1 MLFEVSVFHLHIPNL
16 YCSTLLI
23 YFRSFM
29 PPEIYPILLLC
40 IAAFAA
46 GFVDAIV
53 GGGGLIQTPAS
64 LVILSA
70 QPVSVV
76 LATVKVPSFT
86 GTAFAVGQYIKKV
99 PVRWRL
105 MGWLCATAF
114 ISSYAG
120 SQLLLKVSNE
130 FMKPV
135 LVFVLTAVAIYTYTK
150 KNFGQQKHRDLP
162 RRKELLYA
170 VVISAVIGFYDG
182 FIGPGTGS
190 FFILAFIAI
199 LGFDFLGASTH
210 AKMVNLATNLGSIT
224 LFIIQG
230 KIIWGIALPMAAC
243 NALGGFLGARLAIAK
258 GNGFIRIFFLLIV
271 VCTLLRFVWD
281 VFF

>member
-1 MLFEVSVFHLHIPNL
+1 MQPEL
-16 YCSTLLI
+16 YQ
-23 YFRSFM
+23 
-29 PPEIYPILLLC
+29 ILLLC
-40 IAAFAA
+40 LAAFAA
-46 GFVDAIV
+46 GFVDAVV

-70 QPVSVV
+70 HPVSVV
-76 LATVKVPSFT
+76 LGTVKVPSFT

-105 MGWLCATAF
+105 LGWLCATAF
-114 ISSYAG
+114 IFSYAG

-135 LVFVLTAVAIYTYTK
+135 LVVVLTAVAIYTYTK
-150 KNFGQQKHRDLP
+150 KNFGQQKHRDFAP
-162 RRKELLYA
+162 QKELVLA
-170 VVISAVIGFYDG
+170 IIISAVIGFYDG

-230 KIIWGIALPMAAC
+230 KILWAMAIPMAAC

-258 GNGFIRIFFLLIV
+258 GNSFIRVFFLLIV
-271 VCTLLRFVWD
+271 VCTLLRFIYD
-281 VFF
+281 VFFK